1 MKLIAWDQAAAIPKV
16 WQTMPWRDW
25 RTNAEDS
32 SIVLLAA
39 QLYKL
44 GVLQKLCVS
53 FISGRLCRFCLL
65 RAHGIRARQLRAQ
78 VKKSVH

>member
-1 MKLIAWDQAAAIPKV
+1 MTD
-16 WQTMPWRDW
+16 
-25 RTNAEDS
+25 NALEGLTDKCFTSEDS

-53 FISGRLCRFCLL
+53 CISGRLCGFCLL

-78 VKKSVH
+78 VKKCSLDYGEHLCKVTDI